1 MALPLD
7 LIELL
12 REFDAG
18 KVRYLLIG
26 GHALGFHAA
35 PRFTKDIDLWI
46 GSTPDDLARIE
57 AALRRFGAPEATVA
71 SLRSLQGL
79 DVAWM
84 GNPPL
89 RFDFMKEVPG
99 GLFEDCY
106 ARQVATEWEGVP
118 VSVVSADDLV
128 RLKRASGRPQDLVD
142 ADALEAFRLR

>member
-1 MALPLD
+1 
-7 LIELL
+7 
-12 REFDAG
+12 
-18 KVRYLLIG
+18 V
-26 GHALGFHAA
+26 GFHAA

-46 GSTPDDLARIE
+46 GSTTDDLDRIE

-71 SLRSLQGL
+71 SLRELKGL

-99 GLFEDCY
+99 GVFEACY
-106 ARQVATEWEGVP
+106 PRRVASEWGGVP
-118 VSVVSADDLV
+118 VSVVGADDLL

-142 ADALEAFRLR
+142 ADALEALRR